1 MREISNYTGYSGV
14 YLRLGFADQYA
25 EERRQHKLLY
35 DVYRHFIRN
44 LHSKHDK
51 LEEKFKKRYKTR
63 TRGLS

>member
-1 MREISNYTGYSGV
+1 MARQLKEAEDALRNF
-14 YLRLGFADQYA
+14 RLGFADQYA

-51 LEEKFKKRYKTR
+51 LEEKFKKW
-63 TRGLS
+63 